1 MIVSPCYDITAPLN
15 WKKHTVQ
22 ICLILA
28 YSQARWVLLLKISR
42 DKSFNWLLLKF
53 LLGKNWY
60 NCVKYIRF
68 SILIKDTFIKRLE
81 TAFIPKSLFH
91 LRTNFPLQEP
101 IFLDVFRR
109 SSYQTNEDE
118 KMVADSAMDK

>member
-1 MIVSPCYDITAPLN
+1 M
-15 WKKHTVQ
+15 
-22 ICLILA
+22 
-28 YSQARWVLLLKISR
+28 
-42 DKSFNWLLLKF
+42 
-53 LLGKNWY
+53 
-60 NCVKYIRF
+60 
-68 SILIKDTFIKRLE
+68 KDTFIKRLE

-118 KMVADSAMDK
+118 KMVVDSAMDK